1 MSGFSRAFTVR
12 PKQTIAAGVGLSL
25 ALLVSMG
32 YCGSQLTAG
41 PKEAPQVQ
49 ATGEATPGGVE
60 APAAPSTTQPQQEAP
75 QQQAPQAP
83 PQQQGPFPMPW
94 LQQQPTP
101 EDTGSASDDSAE
113 EEDAHLAPPDT
124 ERTDECSDRAAAF
137 GKAYASGK
145 DGTREEWVRGLV
157 PFLSR
162 DMAARIDAESV
173 AFDLGQVPA
182 GAVDDTVSDVDTGTG
197 VCTARVGFTDGS
209 TLSPT
214 LRQAKDGRWYVVGMP
229 ELTVSGG
236 QQAAP
241 GPQPTIDAGGT
252 NEFATPSAS
261 AGR

>member
-12 PKQTIAAGVGLSL
+12 PKRTIAAGVGLSV
-25 ALLVSMG
+25 ALLASLG
-32 YCGSQLTAG
+32 YCSTQLTAG
-41 PKEAPQVQ
+41 PEEAPQVQ

-60 APAAPSTTQPQQEAP
+60 APQTPSTTQ
-75 QQQAPQAP
+75 

-94 LQQQPTP
+94 LQQQTP

-113 EEDAHLAPPDT
+113 EEDTHLVAPPDT
-124 ERTDECSDRAAAF
+124 ERRTDECSDRAAAF

-145 DGTREEWVRGLV
+145 GGSREDWVRGLV

-162 DMAARIDAESV
+162 DMAARVDAESV
-173 AFDLGQVPA
+173 AFDLGQVPG
-182 GAVDDTVSDVDTGTG
+182 GAVDDTVSDVDSGTG

-214 LRQAKDGRWYVVGMP
+214 LREAKDGRWYVVGMP

-252 NEFATPSAS
+252 NEFATPPAS

>member
-12 PKQTIAAGVGLSL
+12 PKQTIAAGVGLSV
-25 ALLVSMG
+25 ALITTMG
-32 YCGSQLTAG
+32 YCSAQLTAG
-41 PKEAPQVQ
+41 PEEAPQVQ
-49 ATGEATPGGVE
+49 AGA
-60 APAAPSTTQPQQEAP
+60 PQQTQTGDVPAETTSPPARAP

-83 PQQQGPFPMPW
+83 PQQ
-94 LQQQPTP
+94 PTP
-101 EDTGSASDDSAE
+101 EDTGSANDNSAE
-113 EEDAHLAPPDT
+113 EDTHLVAPPNT
-124 ERTDECSDRAAAF
+124 ERRTDECSDRAAAF

-145 DGTREEWVRGLV
+145 GGTREDWVRGLV

-162 DMAARIDAESV
+162 DMAARINAESV

-214 LRQAKDGRWYVVGMP
+214 LREAKDGRWYVVGMP

-236 QQAAP
+236 QKAAP

>member
-12 PKQTIAAGVGLSL
+12 PKQTIAAGVGLSV
-25 ALLVSMG
+25 ALLASMG
-32 YCGSQLTAG
+32 YCGAQLTAG
-41 PKEAPQVQ
+41 PEEAPQVQ
-49 ATGEATPGGVE
+49 AGA
-60 APAAPSTTQPQQEAP
+60 PQQTQTGDVPAETTPPPARAP
-75 QQQAPQAP
+75 QQQAPQT

-94 LQQQPTP
+94 LQQQTP
-101 EDTGSASDDSAE
+101 EDTGSHSSSDNSS
-113 EEDAHLAPPDT
+113 EEDTHLVAPPDT
-124 ERTDECSDRAAAF
+124 ERRTDECSDRAAAF

-145 DGTREEWVRGLV
+145 GGTREDWVRGLV
-157 PFLSR
+157 PYLSR
-162 DMAARIDAESV
+162 DMAARVDAESV

-214 LRQAKDGRWYVVGMP
+214 LREAKDGRWYVVGMP

>member
-12 PKQTIAAGVGLSL
+12 PKQTIAAGVGLSV
-25 ALLVSMG
+25 ALLASMG
-32 YCGSQLTAG
+32 YCGAQLNAG
-41 PKEAPQVQ
+41 PEEAPQVQ
-49 ATGEATPGGVE
+49 AGA
-60 APAAPSTTQPQQEAP
+60 PQQTQSGDVPAETTSPPARAP
-75 QQQAPQAP
+75 QQQQA

-101 EDTGSASDDSAE
+101 EDTGSANDNSAE
-113 EEDAHLAPPDT
+113 EDTHLVAPPNT
-124 ERTDECSDRAAAF
+124 ERRTDECSDRAAAF

-145 DGTREEWVRGLV
+145 GGTREDWVRGLV

-162 DMAARIDAESV
+162 DMAARVDAESV

-214 LRQAKDGRWYVVGMP
+214 LREAKDGRWYVVGMP

>member
-12 PKQTIAAGVGLSL
+12 PKQTIAACVGLSV
-25 ALLVSMG
+25 ALLASMG

-41 PKEAPQVQ
+41 PEEAPQVQ
-49 ATGEATPGGVE
+49 AG
-60 APAAPSTTQPQQEAP
+60 AP
-75 QQQAPQAP
+75 QQTQSGDVPAETTSPPARA

-101 EDTGSASDDSAE
+101 EDTGSASDNSAE
-113 EEDAHLAPPDT
+113 EDTHLVAPPDT
-124 ERTDECSDRAAAF
+124 ERRTDECSDRAAAF

-145 DGTREEWVRGLV
+145 GSREDWVRGLV

-162 DMAARIDAESV
+162 DMAARVDAESV

-214 LRQAKDGRWYVVGMP
+214 LREAKDGRWYVVGMP

>member
-12 PKQTIAAGVGLSL
+12 PKQTIAAGVGLSV
-25 ALLVSMG
+25 ALLASMG

-41 PKEAPQVQ
+41 PEQASPQVQ
-49 ATGEATPGGVE
+49 AG
-60 APAAPSTTQPQQEAP
+60 AP
-75 QQQAPQAP
+75 QQTQSGDVPAETTSPPARA

-94 LQQQPTP
+94 LQQPTP
-101 EDTGSASDDSAE
+101 EDTGSASDNSAE
-113 EEDAHLAPPDT
+113 EDTHLVAPPET
-124 ERTDECSDRAAAF
+124 ERRTDECSDRAAAF
-137 GKAYASGK
+137 GRAYASGK
-145 DGTREEWVRGLV
+145 GGTREDWVRGLV

-162 DMAARIDAESV
+162 DMAARVDAESV

-214 LRQAKDGRWYVVGMP
+214 LREAKDGRWYVVGMP

>member
-12 PKQTIAAGVGLSL
+12 PKQTIAAGVGLSVAML
-25 ALLVSMG
+25 ASMG
-32 YCGSQLTAG
+32 YCGAQLTAG
-41 PKEAPQVQ
+41 PEEAPQVQ
-49 ATGEATPGGVE
+49 AGAPQQTQTGD
-60 APAAPSTTQPQQEAP
+60 APAETTSPPARAP

-101 EDTGSASDDSAE
+101 EDTGSANDNSAE
-113 EEDAHLAPPDT
+113 EDTHLVAPPNT
-124 ERTDECSDRAAAF
+124 ERRTDECSDRAAAF

-145 DGTREEWVRGLV
+145 GGTREDWVRGLV

-162 DMAARIDAESV
+162 DMAARVDAESV

-182 GAVDDTVSDVDTGTG
+182 GGVDDTVSDVDTGTG

-214 LRQAKDGRWYVVGMP
+214 LREAKDGRWYVVGMP

-236 QQAAP
+236 QKAAP

>member
-41 PKEAPQVQ
+41 PEEAPQVQ
-49 ATGEATPGGVE
+49 AG
-60 APAAPSTTQPQQEAP
+60 AP
-75 QQQAPQAP
+75 QQTQSGDAPTETTSPPARA

-94 LQQQPTP
+94 LQQPTP
-101 EDTGSASDDSAE
+101 EDTGSANDGSAE
-113 EEDAHLAPPDT
+113 EDTHLVAPPET
-124 ERTDECSDRAAAF
+124 ERRTDECSDRAAAF

-145 DGTREEWVRGLV
+145 GGTREDWVRGLV
-157 PFLSR
+157 PYLSR
-162 DMAARIDAESV
+162 DMAARVDAESV

-214 LRQAKDGRWYVVGMP
+214 LREAKDGRWYVVGMP

-241 GPQPTIDAGGT
+241 GPQPTIDAGGR